1 MTTAPMRSRDE
12 VIGQVLEAARE
23 GSSKTNIMYKSF
35 VSFDKLEEL
44 LERLIADDLLEQE
57 KGEITYRTTQKGLDF
72 LNRLNCCDRKEN
84 QVFSINRND
93 DDGTTG
99 TEHQPDFVR
108 SSLDPMQFDKILVI
122 GLGQLGLPV
131 AKYVK
136 DRGFDVYGYD
146 ISTKALE
153 RAEKTAG
160 IKKAVNFSGFDVY
173 IICVSTHKQEDMF
186 SPQIEGILSIV
197 QDKISKEAKDGAL
210 VAIES
215 TIPKGTSKK
224 VFELLNHRLHVAHA
238 PHRWYALE
246 EKEHGVNQ
254 LRVVGGVCDCCLR
267 VAMQFYDGSEK
278 SSFSLLP
285 QSSSL
290 NELESQSD
298 IVTAPMAVGGVG
310 GVGGSAEE
318 KEDSAALSLSR
329 NDGNTAKKTSLGI
342 PMHPV
347 PDIEIAELTKIIEN
361 AHRYLQI
368 AFAEDLYLYCQANN
382 INFAELRDS
391 LNTKWNVNVLEPREG
406 IGGHCLPKDTKMFL
420 NSSKSIKSKILE
432 SAIQIDKDYKK
443 YRQTKETDLRKYAA
457 SASKTICQKC

>member
-1 MTTAPMRSRDE
+1 M
-12 VIGQVLEAARE
+12 
-23 GSSKTNIMYKSF
+23 
-35 VSFDKLEEL
+35 
-44 LERLIADDLLEQE
+44 
-57 KGEITYRTTQKGLDF
+57 TYRTTQKGLDF
-72 LNRLNCCDRKEN
+72 LSTLDRCNTNDNNILTINSNENAENR
-84 QVFSINRND
+84 SIIQQRTFAGSD
-93 DDGTTG
+93 
-99 TEHQPDFVR
+99 PDTINFNKV
-108 SSLDPMQFDKILVI
+108 LVI

-160 IKKAVNFSGFDVY
+160 IKKAINFSGFDVY

-186 SPQIEGILSIV
+186 SPQIDGILSIV
-197 QDKISKEAKDGAL
+197 QDKISKEAKNGAL

-224 VFELLNHRLHVAHA
+224 VFEMLNHRLHVAHA

-278 SSFSLLP
+278 SSFSLSP
-285 QSSSL
+285 QSSSS

-298 IVTAPMAVGGVG
+298 IEVAPMAVGGAG
-310 GVGGSAEE
+310 GAAEE
-318 KEDSAALSLSR
+318 KEGSAALSLSR

-432 SAIQIDKDYKK
+432 AAIEVDNEYRRRRGISIENSQIGVDSTIRTQA
-443 YRQTKETDLRKYAA
+443 RQQT
-457 SASKTICQKC
+457 S

>member
-1 MTTAPMRSRDE
+1 MVETKVINAESYETLQQE
-12 VIGQVLEAARE
+12 V
-23 GSSKTNIMYKSF
+23 T
-35 VSFDKLEEL
+35 EL
-44 LERLIADDLLEQE
+44 KR
-57 KGEITYRTTQKGLDF
+57 
-72 LNRLNCCDRKEN
+72 
-84 QVFSINRND
+84 V
-93 DDGTTG
+93 
-99 TEHQPDFVR
+99 
-108 SSLDPMQFDKILVI
+108 LVI

-131 AKYVK
+131 AKYIK
-136 DRGFDVYGYD
+136 QRGGFDVYGYD
-146 ISTKALE
+146 ISSKAMD
-153 RAEKTAG
+153 RAQTTAG
-160 IKKAVNFSGFDVY
+160 IKKATNFSDFDVY
-173 IICVSTHKQEDMF
+173 ILCISTHKPDDMF
-186 SPQIEGILSIV
+186 SPQIDGLLSII
-197 QDKISKEAKDGAL
+197 DKISKEAKNGAL
-210 VAIES
+210 VSIES

-224 VFELLNHRLHVAHA
+224 VFEMLNHRLHVAHA

-278 SSFSLLP
+278 SSFSLSP
-285 QSSSL
+285 QSSSS

-298 IVTAPMAVGGVG
+298 IEVAPMAVGGVG
-310 GVGGSAEE
+310 RVGVGRVGGAAEQ

-391 LNTKWNVNVLEPREG
+391 LNTKWNVNILEPREG

-420 NSSKSIKSKILE
+420 NSSKSIKSKIVE
-432 SAIQIDKDYKK
+432 AAIEVDNEYRRCRGNDTENSQVGIDSRIETQIK
-443 YRQTKETDLRKYAA
+443 Q
-457 SASKTICQKC
+457 SS